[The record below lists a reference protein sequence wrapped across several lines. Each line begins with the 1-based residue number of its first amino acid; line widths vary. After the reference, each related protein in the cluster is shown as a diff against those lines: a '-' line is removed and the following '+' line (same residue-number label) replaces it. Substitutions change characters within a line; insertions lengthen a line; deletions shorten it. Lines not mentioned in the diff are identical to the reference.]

1 MSSAQAGD
9 GQLWRQMYGSWQDW
23 KQLIVE
29 VPLPALLLLLITLW
43 WYMTQYLTPKKPPGP
58 WSWPIV
64 GNLPT
69 ISWSKKLPHQTLQDL
84 AAKYGGFMYLRLGMQ
99 VITSVYVYHRNLWPY
114 MCRVRGW
121 QLSAIYVVRR
131 FESLEMLLME
141 RWVVISRNL
150 RRNMLVPKEGIEWN
164 SLLPFCGWNRKAWYF
179 HVSMMFLKQV
189 ASNFFLNQG
198 SPPSRNL
205 FEIIVLKE
213 VTDEPTFISMYGM
226 WVLYTWSLFLIGQ
239 IFSMVL
245 GLNSNFRALCL
256 FKKSS

>member
-131 FESLEMLLME
+131 FESLEMLLMN

-150 RRNMLVPKEGIEWN
+150 RKNMLVRKRALRGIHCCH
-164 SLLPFCGWNRKAWYF
+164 FCDWIRKGWYF
-179 HVSMMFLKQV
+179 QMSMMFLKQV
-189 ASNFFLNQG
+189 ASKFFWSRGHHPDIYLKSKFWKKWLMSQHLYLCMACG
-198 SPPSRNL
+198 SYVR
-205 FEIIVLKE
+205 
-213 VTDEPTFISMYGM
+213 GH
-226 WVLYTWSLFLIGQ
+226 
-239 IFSMVL
+239 
-245 GLNSNFRALCL
+245 
-256 FKKSS
+256 SS